1 LKKKHIPWLVVFVV
15 LLADQVLKVIVK
27 TNMTL
32 GQNIP
37 VFGDWFIL
45 HFTENAGMAF
55 GIEFAGNYGKLLL
68 TLFRLVAVTLIGI
81 YLAKMVR
88 IKASSGLIFCVSMIM
103 AGALG
108 NIVDSLF
115 YGVVFS
121 ESTFFQAAVAFPEDG
136 GYGKFLHGSVVDMF
150 YFPIINTTLPAWI
163 PFRGG
168 EQFIFFRPVFN
179 LADSAITT
187 GVFILL
193 IFQKRFFRHEHV
205 VVADE
210 TLLDVQS
217 IPSPTANDQPP
228 TANSQQPTAN
238 SQQPIANSQHQ

>member
-1 LKKKHIPWLVVFVV
+1 MKKKHIPWLVVFVV

-55 GIEFAGNYGKLLL
+55 GIEFAGNYGKLML

-88 IKASSGLIFCVSMIM
+88 INASSGLITCVSLIM
-103 AGALG
+103 AGAMG

-115 YGVVFS
+115 YGVIFS
-121 ESTFFQAAVAFPEDG
+121 ESTFFQVAVAFPEGG
-136 GYGKFLHGSVVDMF
+136 GYGKFLHGNVVDMF
-150 YFPIINTTLPAWI
+150 YFPIINTTLPAWV

-168 EQFIFFRPVFN
+168 EEFIFFRPVFN
-179 LADSAITT
+179 MADSAITT

-205 VVADE
+205 SAADE
-210 TLLDVQS
+210 T
-217 IPSPTANDQPP
+217 TAPEPNSDPQLPAPNSQHP
-228 TANSQQPTAN
+228 TANSQ
-238 SQQPIANSQHQ
+238 